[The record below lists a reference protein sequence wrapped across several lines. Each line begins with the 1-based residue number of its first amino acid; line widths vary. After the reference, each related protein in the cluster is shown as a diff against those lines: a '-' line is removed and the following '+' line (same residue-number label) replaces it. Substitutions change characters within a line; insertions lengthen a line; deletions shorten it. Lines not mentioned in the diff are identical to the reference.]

1 MAATVQIR
9 EKNGAGENATD
20 KTSSTVRP
28 KMADDPNVDSND
40 PLVIPATG
48 QNYSYEKWLR
58 LYIGATGPDTNI
70 TNPKF
75 YTDGNNG
82 FGTGVN
88 VWIALDGTYTTPVTP
103 STANDPPQHDGVDMT
118 NIFTYTSGSP
128 LALDVTNTGPYSGT
142 LTDFAD
148 YLVIVAEAEAAAT
161 QGSVPAEA
169 LTFVYD
175 ES

>member
-1 MAATVQIR
+1 MAAIVQLR

-20 KTSSTVRP
+20 KTNATIRP
-28 KMADDPNVDSND
+28 KMADNATVDTND

-58 LYIGATGPDTNI
+58 LHIGLTGPDNNI

-75 YTDGNNG
+75 YTDGMNSL
-82 FGTGVN
+82 GTGVKLW
-88 VWIALDGTYTTPVTP
+88 VAVDGTYTTPVTP
-103 STANDPPQHDGVDMT
+103 DNSNDPPLHDGSPMVSA
-118 NIFTYTSGSP
+118 FTYTSSAP
-128 LALDVTNTGPYSGT
+128 LALDTTNTGPYSGT
-142 LTDFAD
+142 SVDIAD
-148 YLVIVAEAEAAAT
+148 YLVVVAEAEAVAT
-161 QGSVPAEA
+161 QGTVPAET